1 MFDSMDARTA
11 FKLGFLTKC
20 AEDGISA
27 EEVTARIEKAALS
40 GWDAL
45 SSVGSTIAKV
55 PGALLL
61 GALPVGFGAGY
72 IYADAT
78 APNVET
84 AEDIKQNELM
94 AAYQRA
100 IDRANRVT
108 QRIQQRKA
116 QQPRMPRLPS
126 SVMG

>member
-27 EEVTARIEKAALS
+27 EEVAERIEKSAITLTDAFTSTASTLGKVPAAL
-40 GWDAL
+40 L
-45 SSVGSTIAKV
+45 M
-55 PGALLL
+55 

-72 IYADAT
+72 IYSDAT
-78 APNVET
+78 APHVET

-94 AAYQRA
+94 ASYQRA

-108 QRIQQRKA
+108 QRMQQRKS